1 MQCWLRSYEK
11 PAIWYDFNKK
21 LRWQILFSNIMIFSF
36 MDQTDSH
43 KKINK
48 KERYNDDLKLGL
60 TFIIYN

>member
-1 MQCWLRSYEK
+1 
-11 PAIWYDFNKK
+11 
-21 LRWQILFSNIMIFSF
+21 

-48 KERYNDDLKLGL
+48 KDRYNDDFNLGL

>member
-1 MQCWLRSYEK
+1 
-11 PAIWYDFNKK
+11 
-21 LRWQILFSNIMIFSF
+21 MIFAF

-48 KERYNDDLKLGL
+48 KERYSNDFKLGL